1 MRQFIDYSGD
11 RAASRCAGV
20 DYQFL
25 RDGVEFVATVG
36 VLVEPGSTGYVQLKT
51 PQDKVVLLGY
61 WVGLQ
66 DEDNMTAEL
75 YESPSLADGTPFEGV
90 LCTNRAAGTE
100 PSLQILV
107 SPTVSSDGTKLDEPL
122 GRMPEAK
129 PAIIWQLKQ
138 SADYVFKIT
147 NQAASQMGARIV
159 LRWVEL

>member
-61 WVGLQ
+61 
-66 DEDNMTAEL
+66 
-75 YESPSLADGTPFEGV
+75 
-90 LCTNRAAGTE
+90 RASG
-100 PSLQILV
+100 SVSRLLILV
-107 SPTVSSDGTKLDEPL
+107 RPSVSSVGAKLDEPL